1 MNWYFVALKKYAVF
15 NGRSRRKE
23 YWYFSLFGM
32 LLLLSLSVVDF
43 YIGTFDAEAG
53 IGLLGG
59 GYAIAT
65 LLPSLAVMVRRLHD
79 TGRSG
84 WWSLIFLIPLLGPIV
99 IIIFLVQNS
108 KPGEN
113 QYGPNPLELA
123 P

>member
-43 YIGTFDAEAG
+43 FIGTFDAEAG

-59 GYAIAT
+59 VYAFAT
-65 LLPSLAVMVRRLHD
+65 FLPSLAVMVRRLHD

-84 WWSLIFLIPLLGPIV
+84 WWSLIFLIPLFGPII

-123 P
+123 A